1 MSKKTLPRACAATL
15 LACGLKRCS
24 LCMEIKPISE
34 YQKRS
39 ASADGLQY
47 RCKPCQNGL
56 VADWFKENP
65 DYLREYYQTDRG
77 KEVAR
82 QAWRKRRALKAKVR
96 ECFTAADERYVFMRD
111 GYKCRKCGMT
121 NAEHKEKWG
130 QRLHIDHIKPLSKGH
145 ALTRFNAQLLCR
157 SCNSSKGNKM
167 GD

>member
-1 MSKKTLPRACAATL
+1 MSKKTLPKPCAATL
-15 LACGLKRCS
+15 LACGLKRCT

-39 ASADGLQY
+39 ASVDGLQY

-56 VADWFKENP
+56 VADWLKDNP
-65 DYLREYYQTDRG
+65 EYMREYFKSPRG

-82 QAWRKRRALKAKVR
+82 QSWRRRRAMKARVR
-96 ECFTAADERYVFMRD
+96 ENFTSADERYVFRRD
-111 GYKCRKCGMT
+111 GYKCQGCGMT
-121 NAEHKEKWG
+121 NEAHLEKWG
-130 QRLHIDHIKPLSKGH
+130 QRLHLDHVKPLSKGH

-157 SCNSSKGNKM
+157 SCNSRKSNKM